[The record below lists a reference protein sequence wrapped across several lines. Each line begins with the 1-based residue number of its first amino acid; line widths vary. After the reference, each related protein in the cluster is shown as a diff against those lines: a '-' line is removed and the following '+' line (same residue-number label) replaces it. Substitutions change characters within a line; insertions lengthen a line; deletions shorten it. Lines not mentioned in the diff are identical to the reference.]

1 LNAAHLIVI
10 TDLDGTLLDE
20 QSYRY
25 DASLPAVR
33 NLMALGIPLILCSS
47 KTGSEIELLWRELG
61 LRDPFICENG
71 GAVWFPTGYFP
82 FPIAEATPRGN
93 LQMIALGT
101 EVALLRRALKQSAT
115 GLSVRVRPFGEM
127 SVEEVSRLTGLPREQ
142 ASLALQRDYD
152 EPFTVEGEGAEELF
166 AVLRNKG
173 FSVTFGGR
181 LFHVTGGHDK
191 GKAVRLVH
199 ELYCRTDPACVSV
212 GLGNSGND
220 LPLLRE
226 VDRPIL
232 IRNAD
237 GSYDEEIFRAMPQVE
252 RTREPG
258 PAGWSAAIAKILEKA
273 RVRDF
278 SQQKITGE

>member
-1 LNAAHLIVI
+1 MNPAHLIVI

-20 QSYRY
+20 QTYRY
-25 DASLPAVR
+25 DASLPAIR
-33 NLMALGIPLILCSS
+33 NLTALAIPLILCSS
-47 KTGSEIELLWRELG
+47 KTASEIELLWRELG

-71 GAVWFPTGYFP
+71 GAVWFATDYFP
-82 FPIAEATPRGN
+82 FPIAQATPRGN

-101 EVALLRRALKQSAT
+101 EVALLRRALKESAS
-115 GLSVRVRPFGEM
+115 GLPVRVCPFSEM

-152 EPFTVEGEGAEELF
+152 EPFIVEGKGAEEFF
-166 AVLRNKG
+166 AALRNRG
-173 FSVTFGGR
+173 LSVTFGGR

-191 GKAVRLVH
+191 GQAVKLVQK
-199 ELYCRTDPACVSV
+199 LYRKTDPTCVSV

-237 GSYDEEIFRAMPQVE
+237 GSYDEEVLRAMPQVE
-252 RTREPG
+252 RTLERG
-258 PAGWSAAIAKILEKA
+258 PAGWNAAIAKILTQA
-273 RVRDF
+273 
-278 SQQKITGE
+278 GA

>member
-1 LNAAHLIVI
+1 MNTAHLIVI

-33 NLMALGIPLILCSS
+33 KLQAAGIPLVLCSS
-47 KTGSEIELLWRELG
+47 KTGSEMELLWRELE

-71 GAVWFPTGYFP
+71 GAIWFPTGYFP
-82 FPIAEATPRGN
+82 FAVADAKPRGQ
-93 LQMIALGT
+93 LEMIAFGT
-101 EVALLRRALKQSAT
+101 GITILRRALKESAS
-115 GLSVRVRPFGEM
+115 GLALRIRSFGEM
-127 SVEEVSRLTGLPREQ
+127 SVEDVSRLTGLPREQ
-142 ASLALQRDYD
+142 ASLALQREYD
-152 EPFTVEGEGAEELF
+152 EPFIVEGEGTERLF
-166 AVLRNKG
+166 AALRDRG
-173 FSVTFGGR
+173 FTVTFGGR

-191 GKAVRLVH
+191 GHAVRRIH
-199 ELYCRTDPACVSV
+199 ALYRRMDPACVSV

-237 GSYDEEIFRAMPQVE
+237 GSYDEETLRAMPEVE
-252 RTREPG
+252 RTLERG
-258 PAGWSAAIAKILEKA
+258 PYGWRSAIAKILADK
-273 RVRDF
+273 
-278 SQQKITGE
+278 GEQVC